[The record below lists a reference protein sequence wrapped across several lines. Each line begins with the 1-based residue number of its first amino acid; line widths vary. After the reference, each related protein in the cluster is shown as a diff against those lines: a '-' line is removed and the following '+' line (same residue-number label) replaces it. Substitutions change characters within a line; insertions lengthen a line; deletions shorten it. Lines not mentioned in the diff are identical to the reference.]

1 MLFPP
6 AGEEL
11 LPELLVEVMFVVNNP
26 DYTVMD
32 DVCHKRPFLFHSIC
46 MEKTEML
53 QRKNFFRKKKFR
65 ACNIL
70 LFSILVRKRTD

>member
-6 AGEEL
+6 AGKKL
-11 LPELLVEVMFVVNNP
+11 FPELLVEVMFVVNNP

-53 QRKNFFRKKKFR
+53 QRKNFFRKKSFR

-70 LFSILVRKRTD
+70 LFSIHIGKKD